1 MDSSQTHVSSV
12 FTVPIYFILYILVFT
27 GSCEEYVTSET
38 VQDGD
43 VLILCTDG
51 LWLLVEEDELRSIV
65 EQYNPEESAKRLVER
80 ANENGGPDN
89 ITAVV
94 VRVSVTV

>member
-1 MDSSQTHVSSV
+1 
-12 FTVPIYFILYILVFT
+12 
-27 GSCEEYVTSET
+27 
-38 VQDGD
+38 VQNGD

-51 LWLLVEEDELRSIV
+51 LWSLVEEDELRSIV
-65 EQYNPEESAKRLVER
+65 EQYDPEESAKRLVER

-94 VRVSVTV
+94 VRVSLKP